1 MKAAYGIDYS
11 KKWKTALCVFL
22 VLYFAALIYLI
33 IRQEW
38 GPVIS
43 FSLNLVVFYFIL
55 RRSTTRHIQITDNNR
70 LMLGAH
76 QFEIQTI
83 DRISFYD
90 PYTFRVY
97 YTFGGEPR
105 ISPKIRLK
113 EKDKE
118 DFLNT
123 LTAINPHIQIN

>member
-1 MKAAYGIDYS
+1 MKAAYGIVQS
-11 KKWKTALCVFL
+11 KGTKIGIGIIL
-22 VLYFAALIYLI
+22 VLYAATLVYLI
-33 IRQEW
+33 MSREW
-38 GPVIS
+38 VGVVS
-43 FSLNLVVFYFIL
+43 FLLNLVVFYFIL
-55 RRSTTRHIQITDNNR
+55 RKNATQYIRITDNDR

-90 PYTFRVY
+90 NYTFRVY
-97 YTFGGEPR
+97 YTFGGEAR
-105 ISPKIRLK
+105 ISPKMQLK

-123 LTAINPHIQIN
+123 LTAINPNIQIN